1 MKEIV
6 VPERFMRSLKNKV
19 YKYMTLVLKNV
30 YIDKLADIIN
40 QYNNT
45 YIMKPVDVIFSTNIN
60 SDKKK
65 MKKIKN

>member
-6 VPERFMRSLKNKV
+6 VSERFIRSLKNKV
-19 YKYMTLVLKNV
+19 YKYMTSVLKNV

>member
-6 VPERFMRSLKNKV
+6 VSERFMRSLKNKV
-19 YKYMTLVLKNV
+19 YKYMTSVLKNV